1 MSRVYIGLGGNLG
14 DRMAC
19 LQDALRRMAPDMRW
33 DAVSRVYATD
43 PVGFLDQ
50 GEFLNAVARGET
62 ALPPEDLL
70 ARLKT
75 IEADMGRRPGP
86 RNGPREIDL
95 DVLLYGGLVRENPP
109 PALPHPR
116 MHERAFVLRPLAD
129 IDPEAVIPGHGTAR
143 DLLARLT
150 EQGTRVWPQKLDLP

>member
-14 DRMAC
+14 DRMAH
-19 LQDALRRMAPDMRW
+19 LQEALRGMAPYIRL
-33 DAVSRVYATD
+33 DAVSRVYGTD

-50 GEFLNAVARGET
+50 GEFLNAVVRGET
-62 ALPPEDLL
+62 TLSPEDLL
-70 ARLKT
+70 ARLKA

-86 RNGPREIDL
+86 QNGPREIDL
-95 DVLLYGGLVRENPP
+95 DVLLYDELVRDTPA

-129 IDPEAVIPGHGTAR
+129 IAPEAVIPGQGTVR
-143 DLLARLT
+143 DLLSRLT